1 MEVQGAAVH
10 TGIGVALR
18 AAYHERRAQER
29 DELQEAP
36 VEPSEVMPETGVL
49 WVDAGC
55 FEVAAEGPNYQ
66 PAFRR
71 EKRPSRRRR
80 LKRQA
85 AAKQAAV
92 AEAAPAEATP
102 EEAEPPEASQQEEVP
117 SSEDEE
123 AAPLHAPQ
131 HEGGAPG
138 VRRRAQSDL
147 ADAFDEAA
155 AEREGQPLEPLM
167 QSHGLW
173 DLGGKS

>member
-1 MEVQGAAVH
+1 MEVQAAAVH

-71 EKRPSRRRR
+71 EKRPSRR
-80 LKRQA
+80 A
-85 AAKQAAV
+85 AAQA
-92 AEAAPAEATP
+92 TGGR
-102 EEAEPPEASQQEEVP
+102 EASGGR
-117 SSEDEE
+117 SSAGGTSRGDARGGR
-123 AAPLHAPQ
+123 AA
-131 HEGGAPG
+131 
-138 VRRRAQSDL
+138 
-147 ADAFDEAA
+147 
-155 AEREGQPLEPLM
+155 
-167 QSHGLW
+167 
-173 DLGGKS
+173 

>member
-92 AEAAPAEATP
+92 AN
-102 EEAEPPEASQQEEVP
+102 
-117 SSEDEE
+117 
-123 AAPLHAPQ
+123 LYY
-131 HEGGAPG
+131 GGR
-138 VRRRAQSDL
+138 VQ
-147 ADAFDEAA
+147 
-155 AEREGQPLEPLM
+155 
-167 QSHGLW
+167 
-173 DLGGKS
+173 GG